1 MFTHVNKIKVSIWG
15 RTVGTIVATTRTNSF
30 AFAYDKDF
38 LKSGIEIA
46 PFGMPLS
53 KKVYCFDGYD
63 AFCCLP
69 PVFADSLPDAFGTS
83 IIVAW
88 MRSQGVAPSEITP
101 LDKLAYIG
109 QRGIGALVYEPI
121 RSPFREK
128 PFALDMREV
137 IESSRIAFNSDLAKM
152 GGNDALR
159 SIIRVGS
166 SAGGAQAKAVVGWNR
181 DANEF
186 LVGDQALPSKY
197 EHWLLKITPKE
208 YPNRGKKE
216 FEIYQRATSA
226 GITMSQSEI
235 YELDGISHFITKRF
249 DREKDKRHHIISFS
263 ALAHLPMITAP
274 ENRSYEQLFA
284 CAKELGLE
292 YSSIEQLFR
301 RMAFNVLIGEFD
313 DHTKNFS
320 FMLKEGE
327 AWELAPAYDLTGSSF
342 DSNDPWNATSGL
354 HQLSINGKFSNI
366 TKDDMLK
373 LADRVGV
380 GNAAEILND
389 IKNS

>member
-1 MFTHVNKIKVSIWG
+1 MFAHVNKIKASIWG
-15 RTVGTIVATTRTNSF
+15 RTVGTIAATTRPNSF
-30 AFAYDKDF
+30 VFAYDKDF
-38 LKSGIEIA
+38 LKSGIEIS
-46 PFGMPLS
+46 PLGMPLS
-53 KKVYCFDGYD
+53 KKIYCFDSFD
-63 AFCCLP
+63 AFSYLP

-88 MRSQGVAPSEITP
+88 MRGQGISSNDITP

-109 QRGIGALVYEPI
+109 QRGIGALTYEPI

-137 IESSRIAFNSDLAKM
+137 IESSRRAFNSDLAEM
-152 GGNDALR
+152 GGCDALR

-181 DANEF
+181 ETDEF
-186 LVGDQALPSKY
+186 LVGDQALPPKY

-208 YPNRGKKE
+208 YPNRGKTE
-216 FEIYQRATSA
+216 FEVYQRAVAA

-235 YELDGISHFITKRF
+235 YVIDGISHFITKRF
-249 DREKDKRHHIISFS
+249 DREKEKRHHVISFS

-284 CAKELGLE
+284 CAKELGLD
-292 YSSIEQLFR
+292 YASIEQIFR
-301 RMAFNVLIGEFD
+301 RMAFNVRIGEFD

-320 FMLKEGE
+320 FMLKEGG
-327 AWELAPAYDLTGSSF
+327 AWELAPAYDLTGSKF
-342 DSNDPWNATSGL
+342 DSNDPWNVASGS

-366 TKDDMLK
+366 TDDDMLK
-373 LADRVGV
+373 LADSVGI

-389 IKNS
+389 IKHS